1 MGKIFLAILIGLVGA
16 GIVHIA
22 IILSLPGQAEN
33 DAWSRLSRLGPLLQT
48 VRIGFEEPAPE
59 GHVASPAGFVF
70 VDPAFIDVACRFSVE
85 DGPVRLFSDEKTRFW
100 TASIYGRNGDNL
112 YSISERVAL
121 DGRLDLLV
129 GTAEQLDLAR
139 VEGSSNEIP
148 TVPVAI
154 TGEEGYL
161 TVRVLVASE
170 SARPF
175 ADRFARSV
183 TCRPATPE
191 EAGTPA
197 S

>member
-1 MGKIFLAILIGLVGA
+1 MGKLLLAILIGLVGA

-22 IILSLPGQAEN
+22 IVLSVPSQANN
-33 DAWSRLSRLGPLLQT
+33 DAWSRLSRLGPLFQT
-48 VRIGFEEPAPE
+48 VRIGFEEPAPQ
-59 GHVASPAGFVF
+59 GHSASPAGFVF
-70 VDPAFIDVACRFSVE
+70 VDPAFIDVACRFSVA

-100 TASIYGRNGDNL
+100 TASIYARNGDNL

-121 DGRLDLLV
+121 EGWLDLLV
-129 GTAEQLDLAR
+129 GTADQLDLAR
-139 VEGSSNEIP
+139 IEGSSNEIP

-154 TGEEGYL
+154 AGPEGYL
-161 TVRVLVASE
+161 TVRALVAAE

-175 ADRFARSV
+175 VDRFTRSV